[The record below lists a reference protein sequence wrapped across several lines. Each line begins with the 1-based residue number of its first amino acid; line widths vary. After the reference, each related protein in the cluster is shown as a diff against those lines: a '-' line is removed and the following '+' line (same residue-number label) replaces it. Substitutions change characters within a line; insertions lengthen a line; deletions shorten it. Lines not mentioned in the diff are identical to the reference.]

1 MKCNVRTN
9 VYTLYR
15 NAIHLS
21 YFVTFLYLRN
31 MPIST
36 RRSAEQRRNSCLASA
51 SETETAVNSVD
62 AKLSCCDILQLYI
75 YIGSLFTS
83 EASSRAD
90 VNDKIRMGWLKWKEV
105 SGTICH
111 RKMSVELKDKVFKPI
126 IRPAMTYGSEY
137 WAV

>member
-1 MKCNVRTN
+1 MKCNVRKN

-15 NAIHLS
+15 NVIHLS
-21 YFVTFLYLRN
+21 YLVTFLYLRN

-62 AKLSCCDILQLYI
+62 AELSCFDILQIYI

-83 EASSRAD
+83 EGSSWAD
-90 VNDKIRMGWLKWKEV
+90 VNNKIRMGWVK
-105 SGTICH
+105 
-111 RKMSVELKDKVFKPI
+111 
-126 IRPAMTYGSEY
+126 
-137 WAV
+137 